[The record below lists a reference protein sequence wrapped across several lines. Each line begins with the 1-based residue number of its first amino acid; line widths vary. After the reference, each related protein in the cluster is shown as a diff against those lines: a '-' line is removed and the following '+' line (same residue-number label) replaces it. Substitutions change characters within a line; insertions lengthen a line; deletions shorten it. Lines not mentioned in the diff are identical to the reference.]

1 MLGSCRI
8 FHWKILPRSKNLSH
22 LLYPWSERTFGG
34 IFRNLCVQR
43 AWSLTSD
50 LSRQIDIRVPAL
62 FHDLSTGS
70 HWHSKNSGLIEQPK
84 VKWVSPL
91 LGYSQSTSHISVSF
105 RKVPQISKYFS
116 QIILFFMF
124 LDHFV
129 LLALDCGRPTDQFL
143 VRFLPLGLTKLW
155 NDRSAID
162 QHWRWHQESNSK

>member
-8 FHWKILPRSKNLSH
+8 FHWKILPWSKNLSH
-22 LLYPWSERTFGG
+22 LLYPWSECTFGG

-50 LSRQIDIRVPAL
+50 LSRKINIRVPAL
-62 FHDLSTGS
+62 FHDLLTGS
-70 HWHSKNSGLIEQPK
+70 HWHSQNSGLIEQPK
-84 VKWVSPL
+84 VKRVSPL

-124 LDHFV
+124 FRSF
-129 LLALDCGRPTDQFL
+129 CTFG
-143 VRFLPLGLTKLW
+143 LGLW
-155 NDRSAID
+155 
-162 QHWRWHQESNSK
+162 